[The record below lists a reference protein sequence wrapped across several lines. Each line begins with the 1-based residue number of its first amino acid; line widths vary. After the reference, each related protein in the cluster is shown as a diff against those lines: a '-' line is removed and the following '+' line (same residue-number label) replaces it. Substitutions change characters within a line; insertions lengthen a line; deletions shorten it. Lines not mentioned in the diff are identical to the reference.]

1 MKKLYLLS
9 ILLSLVC
16 AIHAQTDYSVP
27 TPTMEQ
33 KFDVTKMHMYNITLA
48 QITVAKGDGMTAA
61 ELGKKVGAMF
71 IPAWDENGGF
81 EPYVEFILNGW
92 ACTADDVQIIE
103 QTNEKLV
110 VMISSMYQPI
120 ENQGVLFGSS
130 VEDLTAYFNA
140 MLNEIAVHYGRSLEM
155 TRGEEGYRIE
165 ITL

>member
-1 MKKLYLLS
+1 
-9 ILLSLVC
+9 
-16 AIHAQTDYSVP
+16 
-27 TPTMEQ
+27 MEQ
-33 KFDVTKMHMYNITLA
+33 KFNTTKMHMNNILLA
-48 QITVAKGDGMTAA
+48 HITVAKDDGMTAA

-81 EPYVEFILNGW
+81 EPYVNFIIYGW

-110 VMISSMYQPI
+110 VTISSMYQPI
-120 ENQGVLFGSS
+120 EDEGVLFGSS
-130 VEDLTAYFNA
+130 LDDFTAYFNA
-140 MLNEIAVHYGRSLEM
+140 MLNVIAVHYGRSLEM